1 MAIETVGKDFKDL
14 VQVNEEGDLQYDTDI
29 MADEIKSPGNDHQ
42 PVIAV
47 FDNSISMSGDA
58 GNGKTKSEI
67 VVEQYNDIPNSEAV
81 KGLNAVERNA
91 VDMIALSFGG
101 DGVKVLAPWM
111 PMSVNEGI
119 EKLNPT
125 GLTPG
130 YEALVNGIE
139 ASRVIRH
146 RYAKEGV
153 GCRRPQITMFTD
165 GMWNDGNKTVTVTI
179 DGEEKTMTQ
188 KEYAKHMCTK
198 YASIDAGKVKIF
210 IILIPGAM
218 TQEQIDYVTAECQ
231 SLCDNITVVLA
242 TDCVN
247 GLPAAFQLL
256 TASAVVGVSST
267 IGEEMKVK
275 YDPEHLKV
283 AGGTKVS
290 NGVMEIGPQITWQ

>member
-29 MADEIKSPGNDHQ
+29 VADEIKSLGNDHQ
-42 PVIAV
+42 PTIGI
-47 FDNSISMSGDA
+47 FDNSISMNGDA
-58 GNGKTKSEI
+58 GNGKTKSEMI
-67 VVEQYNDIPNSEAV
+67 VELYNDIPNSEAV
-81 KGLNAVERNA
+81 KSLNAVERNA

-119 EKLNPT
+119 EKLTPT

-130 YEALVNGIE
+130 FEAVVNGIE

-153 GCRRPQITMFTD
+153 GCRRPQIMMFTD
-165 GMWNDGNKTVTVTI
+165 GMWNDGNKSVTVTI

-198 YASIDAGKVKIF
+198 YASKEAGKVKLF
-210 IILIPGAM
+210 VIIIPGDM
-218 TQEQIDYVTAECQ
+218 TQEQIDYVTAECT
-231 SLCDNITVVLA
+231 SLCDNITVIMA

-247 GLPAAFQLL
+247 GLPSAFKFLA
-256 TASAVVGVSST
+256 ASAVVGVSSA
-267 IGEEMKVK
+267 IGEDMKVK
-275 YDPEHLKV
+275 YDPEYLKV
-283 AGGTKVS
+283 AGGTEVN
-290 NGVMEIGPQITWQ
+290 NGIMNLGTQITWQ